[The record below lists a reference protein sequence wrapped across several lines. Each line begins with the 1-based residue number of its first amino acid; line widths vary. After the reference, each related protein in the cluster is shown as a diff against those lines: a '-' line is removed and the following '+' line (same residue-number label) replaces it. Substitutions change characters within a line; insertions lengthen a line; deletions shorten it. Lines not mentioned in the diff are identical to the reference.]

1 MKGIIRN
8 SGIDIIGK
16 IPWGTHFCQF
26 YKTKED
32 LIDVLV
38 PYLKS
43 GLENNEFCMWVTS
56 EPLSAEEAKRSLGR
70 EIPNLDYYLEKGQI
84 EIISYTEWYVIEG
97 DFDSDRVLNGWVSKL
112 NQALKDGYEG
122 LRLTG
127 NTFWLEKEG
136 WNDFVEYEE
145 AVDNVIGKYQM
156 IALCTYSLDRCT
168 AAEIIDVINN
178 HEFALIKRE
187 GKWDI
192 IENSEHKQTKEEAIQ
207 SKKNWEQ
214 TFNAVPD
221 LIAILDHEHKVVRV
235 NKAMAAKLG
244 LDPDECVGLHCYQA
258 VHGTDEPPYFCPHSQ
273 LLKDG
278 CEHTSEVHEDNLGGD
293 FIVSASPLY
302 NSAEELMGSV
312 HVARNIN
319 ERKKAE
325 EALKEAHDNL
335 EEQVNERTS
344 KLKKQADLIDLTHDA
359 IFVRNLDDEIIFW
372 NKGAEEMYGWK
383 EESALGINPNEL
395 LNTEFSKPLSEIKAV
410 VLEKGRWEGELT
422 HEKRDGKQIIVSS
435 RWSLQKDEK
444 NEVTGFLEINND
456 ITETKQA
463 EQALKLASTYNRS
476 LIEASVDPLVT
487 IGPDG
492 KITDVNGST
501 ETITGYSRLHLIG
514 TDFSDY
520 FTEPE
525 KAREG
530 YQQVFKEGM
539 VLDYPLEIQHRDGFI
554 TPVLYN
560 ASVYRDEDDEVI
572 GVFAAARDVTE
583 LRKAEKELKLS
594 YIYNRSLIEASVDPL
609 VTIGPDGKITDVNN
623 STEIVTGR
631 PREELIGTDFSD
643 YFTEPEKAR
652 EGYTRVFQEGMV
664 LDYPLEIMHKNGHI
678 TPVLYNASVYK
689 DESGKVI
696 GVFAAARDINEL
708 KKAEEELRLSYIYN
722 RSLIEASIDPLV
734 TIGPDGKITDVNKST
749 EKVTGFNRDELIGTD
764 FSDYFTEPE
773 KAREGYQLVFQEGT
787 VQDYPL
793 EIKHKS
799 GIVTPVLYNAS
810 IYRNEDGEVIGVF
823 AAARDIT
830 ERKLA
835 EAEKQK
841 LLEQEQQLAEEL
853 KASNEELQATT
864 EELQVTNEE
873 LEKQRDELITLNKAL
888 KENERLLK
896 LSNIYNRSLIEAS
909 IDPLVTIG
917 PNGKITD
924 VNDSTEDVTGYSRD
938 HLIGTDFSDYFTEPD
953 KARKGY
959 QLVFEKGKVIDY
971 PLEIHHRNG
980 DITPVLYNA
989 SVYSDENGKVIGV
1002 FAAARDITELKKAE
1016 ELLKLKINELA
1027 RSNAEL
1033 EQFAYVSSHDLQEP
1047 LRMIASYL
1055 QLLERKYEG
1064 KLDKKADKYIHFA
1077 VDGATRMQNLIDD
1090 LLTFSRV
1097 TTQANEFELTDIEVI
1112 LNRVLTN
1119 LSVSIKENSATI
1131 THGTLPEIM
1140 VDGTQMTQVL
1150 QNLINNALKFRSK
1163 DNPKIHISASQEDKY
1178 WLFSVKDNGIGIDPK
1193 YSERIFEVFK
1203 RLHKKRDYPGTGI
1216 GLSICKK
1223 IVERHGGRI
1232 WVDSKLGEGS
1242 TFYFNIPV
1250 SNFDEEEYNET

>member
-476 LIEASVDPLVT
+476 LIEAVRSPMLMDLLKQSLDIQDYILSEPIFL
-487 IGPDG
+487 
-492 KITDVNGST
+492 ITSLN
-501 ETITGYSRLHLIG
+501 RKR
-514 TDFSDY
+514 
-520 FTEPE
+520 PE
-525 KAREG
+525 KDISRCLRRG
-530 YQQVFKEGM
+530 WYLIILWRSSTGM
-539 VLDYPLEIQHRDGFI
+539 V
-554 TPVLYN
+554 
-560 ASVYRDEDDEVI
+560 S
-572 GVFAAARDVTE
+572 
-583 LRKAEKELKLS
+583 
-594 YIYNRSLIEASVDPL
+594 
-609 VTIGPDGKITDVNN
+609 
-623 STEIVTGR
+623 
-631 PREELIGTDFSD
+631 
-643 YFTEPEKAR
+643 
-652 EGYTRVFQEGMV
+652 
-664 LDYPLEIMHKNGHI
+664 
-678 TPVLYNASVYK
+678 
-689 DESGKVI
+689 
-696 GVFAAARDINEL
+696 
-708 KKAEEELRLSYIYN
+708 
-722 RSLIEASIDPLV
+722 
-734 TIGPDGKITDVNKST
+734 
-749 EKVTGFNRDELIGTD
+749 
-764 FSDYFTEPE
+764 
-773 KAREGYQLVFQEGT
+773 
-787 VQDYPL
+787 
-793 EIKHKS
+793 
-799 GIVTPVLYNAS
+799 
-810 IYRNEDGEVIGVF
+810 
-823 AAARDIT
+823 
-830 ERKLA
+830 
-835 EAEKQK
+835 
-841 LLEQEQQLAEEL
+841 
-853 KASNEELQATT
+853 
-864 EELQVTNEE
+864 
-873 LEKQRDELITLNKAL
+873 
-888 KENERLLK
+888 
-896 LSNIYNRSLIEAS
+896 
-909 IDPLVTIG
+909 
-917 PNGKITD
+917 
-924 VNDSTEDVTGYSRD
+924 
-938 HLIGTDFSDYFTEPD
+938 
-953 KARKGY
+953 
-959 QLVFEKGKVIDY
+959 
-971 PLEIHHRNG
+971 
-980 DITPVLYNA
+980 
-989 SVYSDENGKVIGV
+989 
-1002 FAAARDITELKKAE
+1002 
-1016 ELLKLKINELA
+1016 
-1027 RSNAEL
+1027 
-1033 EQFAYVSSHDLQEP
+1033 
-1047 LRMIASYL
+1047 
-1055 QLLERKYEG
+1055 
-1064 KLDKKADKYIHFA
+1064 
-1077 VDGATRMQNLIDD
+1077 
-1090 LLTFSRV
+1090 
-1097 TTQANEFELTDIEVI
+1097 
-1112 LNRVLTN
+1112 
-1119 LSVSIKENSATI
+1119 
-1131 THGTLPEIM
+1131 
-1140 VDGTQMTQVL
+1140 
-1150 QNLINNALKFRSK
+1150 
-1163 DNPKIHISASQEDKY
+1163 
-1178 WLFSVKDNGIGIDPK
+1178 
-1193 YSERIFEVFK
+1193 
-1203 RLHKKRDYPGTGI
+1203 
-1216 GLSICKK
+1216 
-1223 IVERHGGRI
+1223 
-1232 WVDSKLGEGS
+1232 
-1242 TFYFNIPV
+1242 
-1250 SNFDEEEYNET
+1250 